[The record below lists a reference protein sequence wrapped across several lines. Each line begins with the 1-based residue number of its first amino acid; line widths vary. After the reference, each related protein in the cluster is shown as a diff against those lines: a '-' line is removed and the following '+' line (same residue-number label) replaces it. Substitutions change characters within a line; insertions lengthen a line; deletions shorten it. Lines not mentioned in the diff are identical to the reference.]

1 MTTALTRAV
10 IELEQHVAE
19 TGWDQPPR
27 LFALVD
33 TVALAD
39 AEPALAASLGI
50 GEPGSQSAPLTSI
63 EQEGL
68 SADEPLDELLAR
80 ITWPEAVLGA
90 AVVLERLMLP
100 PTAEDE
106 LPETG
111 DIDAWAAARA
121 DREEVRIAVAV
132 TRDGDRDTALR
143 LRSRDTDDA
152 VLSGADLVPNLARAL
167 AETLRD

>member
-1 MTTALTRAV
+1 MSTALTRAV
-10 IELEQHVAE
+10 IELEQHVAQ

-33 TVALAD
+33 TAQLAD

-50 GEPGSQSAPLTSI
+50 DDASASHAPLTSI

-68 SADEPLDELLAR
+68 SPDEPLDELLAR
-80 ITWPEAVLGA
+80 IAWPETVLGA

-100 PTAEDE
+100 PSAEDE
-106 LPETG
+106 LPDEG
-111 DIDAWAAARA
+111 DLDAWVARHP
-121 DREEVRIAVAV
+121 DREEVRIAVGV
-132 TRDGDRDTALR
+132 TRDGSRDTALR
-143 LRSRDTDDA
+143 LRSRDADDA
-152 VLSGADLVPNLARAL
+152 VLSGADLVPNLTRAL